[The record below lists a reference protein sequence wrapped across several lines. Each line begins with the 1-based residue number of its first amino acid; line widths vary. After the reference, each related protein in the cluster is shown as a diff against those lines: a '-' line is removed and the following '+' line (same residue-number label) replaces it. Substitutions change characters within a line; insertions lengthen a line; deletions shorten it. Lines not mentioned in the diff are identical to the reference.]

1 MPERS
6 IRDNLNWLT
15 FVAATAVA
23 ALMFVFELTKQT
35 FFPHISLWQSHTVT
49 ICFTTFLALIAVY
62 AVGRRFRTLGRK
74 LAADL
79 EQRKRMGAALEDSEA
94 RYRSLFER
102 NKAGVFRSTPEGR
115 FLDCNDSFAELFG
128 YTREELM
135 ALPAKV
141 LYPGGTKERDERLAE
156 FARTGQIKDMEMC
169 YLHKNGSAVWV
180 IQNVVRVKEQDGRE
194 VTEGTLVDISERR
207 SLEDKLRQAQK
218 MEAVGQLAGGIA
230 HDFNNLL
237 TVIQG
242 YSHLLMEHLKRDIE
256 AHDQV
261 QKIEEASEKAA
272 SLTRQLLAFSR
283 KQVLQ
288 PKVINLNSLVE
299 NLSSLLHRL
308 IGEHIELRTITAENL
323 GPVKADAAQIEQVIM
338 NLIVNGRDAM
348 PDGGQLTVETANAE
362 LDDSYSADHP
372 GVSPGPYVMLAVSDT
387 GKGMTQQTLAR
398 IFEPFFTTKELGR
411 GTGLGLSMVYGIV
424 KQSGGHIWTYSELGH
439 GTTFKIYLPRTEEL
453 ADGRGSRSAAATSN
467 SGNEQI
473 LLVEDD
479 EKLREL
485 ANSILTSC
493 GYAVIASSD
502 TDEARLICEQRAS
515 SIQLLLT
522 DVVMPGISGR
532 TLAQLLLSKNPK
544 VKILYMSGYTE
555 NAIAHHGVLDSGT
568 HFIQKPFTPSMLAG
582 KVREVLDSRD
592 EDRK

>member
-1 MPERS
+1 
-6 IRDNLNWLT
+6 
-15 FVAATAVA
+15 
-23 ALMFVFELTKQT
+23 
-35 FFPHISLWQSHTVT
+35 
-49 ICFTTFLALIAVY
+49 
-62 AVGRRFRTLGRK
+62 
-74 LAADL
+74 
-79 EQRKRMGAALEDSEA
+79 MGAALQHSEA

-102 NKAGVFRSTPEGR
+102 NKAGVFRSTAEGR
-115 FLDCNDSFAELFG
+115 FRDLNDSFAELFG

-141 LYPGGTKERDERLAE
+141 LYPGGTAERDEKLAE
-156 FARTGQIKDMEMC
+156 FAKTGQIKDMEMC
-169 YLHKNGSAVWV
+169 YLHKDGRPVWV
-180 IQNVVRVKEQDGRE
+180 IQNVVRVKDEGGTD

-242 YSHLLMEHLKRDIE
+242 YSHLLMEGLKGDVE
-256 AHDQV
+256 ALGQV
-261 QKIEEASEKAA
+261 EKIEEASEKAA

-308 IGEHIELRTITAENL
+308 IGEHIELCTMTAPDL
-323 GPVKADAAQIEQVIM
+323 GLVKADAAQIEQVMM
-338 NLIVNGRDAM
+338 NLVVNARDAM
-348 PDGGQLTVETANAE
+348 PEGGQLTVETANAE
-362 LDDSYSADHP
+362 LDDLYSADHP

-387 GKGMTQQTLAR
+387 GKGMTQETLAR
-398 IFEPFFTTKELGR
+398 IFEPFFTTKEMGR

-439 GTTFKIYLPRTEEL
+439 GTTFKIYLPRTEEP
-453 ADGRGSRSAAATSN
+453 ADSNVSRRSGATI

-485 ANSILTSC
+485 AHSILTSC
-493 GYAVIASSD
+493 GYSVIVSSD
-502 TDEARLICEQRAS
+502 TEHARLICEQRSS

-532 TLAQLLLSKNPK
+532 TLAQLLLLKNPK

-555 NAIAHHGVLDSGT
+555 NAIVHHGVLDSGT
-568 HFIQKPFTPSMLAG
+568 YFIQKPFTPSMLAG
-582 KVREVLDSRD
+582 KVREVLDSHD
-592 EDRK
+592 ADRK

>member
-1 MPERS
+1 MPEPL
-6 IRDNLNWLT
+6 IRNNLSWLT
-15 FVAATAVA
+15 FLAAATVAV
-23 ALMFVFELTKQT
+23 LMFVFELTKQ
-35 FFPHISLWQSHTVT
+35 FVFPHISLWQSHAVT
-49 ICFTTFLALIAVY
+49 ISFTTVVAAVAIY
-62 AVGRRFRTLGRK
+62 LVGRRLRSLNTK
-74 LAADL
+74 LSADL
-79 EQRKRMGAALEDSEA
+79 AERVRIGAALEHSEA

-102 NKAGVFRSTPEGR
+102 NKAGVFRSTADGR

-128 YTREELM
+128 YTREELL

-141 LYPGGTKERDERLAE
+141 LYPGGTKERDEKRAELAKS
-156 FARTGQIKDMEMC
+156 GQIKDMEMC
-169 YLHKNGSAVWV
+169 YLHKDGSEVWV
-180 IQNVVRVKEQDGRE
+180 IQNVVRVKDGDGQE

-207 SLEDKLRQAQK
+207 NLEDKLRQAQK

-242 YSHLLMEHLKRDIE
+242 YSHLLMEHFKGDVE
-256 AHDQV
+256 AHGQV

-308 IGEHIELRTITAENL
+308 IGEHIELRTINAEDL
-323 GPVKADAAQIEQVIM
+323 GQVKADAAQIEQVMM
-338 NLIVNGRDAM
+338 NLVVNARDAM

-372 GVSPGPYVMLAVSDT
+372 GVNPGPYVMLAVSDT
-387 GKGMTQQTLAR
+387 GKGMTQETLAR
-398 IFEPFFTTKELGR
+398 IFEPFFTTKEMGR

-424 KQSGGHIWTYSELGH
+424 KQSGGHIWTYSEVGH
-439 GTTFKIYLPRTEEL
+439 GTTFKIYLPRTAEP
-453 ADGRGSRSAAATSN
+453 ADGHVSLRSGATSIA
-467 SGNEQI
+467 GNEQI

-485 ANSILTSC
+485 AHSILTSC

-502 TDEARLICEQRAS
+502 TEHARLICEQSAS
-515 SIQLLLT
+515 RIQLLLT

-532 TLAQLLLSKNPK
+532 ALAQLLIAKNPK
-544 VKILYMSGYTE
+544 AKILYMSGYTE
-555 NAIAHHGVLDSGT
+555 NAIVHHGVLDSGT

-582 KVREVLDSRD
+582 KVREVLDARD
-592 EDRK
+592 GNRK

>member
-6 IRDNLNWLT
+6 FRNNLGWLT
-15 FVAATAVA
+15 LLAATVVA
-23 ALMFVFELTKQT
+23 ALMFVFELAKQT
-35 FFPHISLWQSHTVT
+35 FFPHISLWQSHAVT

-62 AVGRRFRTLGRK
+62 AVGRRFHTLSRK
-74 LAADL
+74 LAMDL
-79 EQRKRMGAALEDSEA
+79 EERKRISVALEHSEA

-115 FLDCNDSFAELFG
+115 FLDCNESFAGLFG

-141 LYPGGTKERDERLAE
+141 LYPGGSEERDEKRAELAK
-156 FARTGQIKDMEMC
+156 TGQIKDMEMC
-169 YLHKNGSAVWV
+169 YLHKDGRPVWV
-180 IQNVVRVKEQDGRE
+180 IQNVVRVKDEDGE
-194 VTEGTLVDISERR
+194 DVTEGTLVDISERR

-242 YSHLLMEHLKRDIE
+242 YSHLLMEHFKRDVE
-256 AHDQV
+256 AHEQV

-288 PKVINLNSLVE
+288 PKVINLNNLVE
-299 NLSSLLHRL
+299 NLSSLLQRL
-308 IGEHIELRTITAENL
+308 IGEHIELRTITAEDL
-323 GPVKADAAQIEQVIM
+323 GQVKADAAQIEQVMM
-338 NLIVNGRDAM
+338 NLVVNARDAM

-372 GVSPGPYVMLAVSDT
+372 GVNPGPYVMLAVSDT
-387 GKGMTQQTLAR
+387 GNGMTQETLAR
-398 IFEPFFTTKELGR
+398 IFEPFFTTKEMGR

-439 GTTFKIYLPRTEEL
+439 GTTFKIYLPRTEEP
-453 ADGRGSRSAAATSN
+453 ADNNVSRRSGATSI

-485 ANSILTSC
+485 ARSILTTC
-493 GYAVIASSD
+493 GYTVIASTD
-502 TDEARLICEQRAS
+502 TAHARLICEQRAS

-532 TLAQLLLSKNPK
+532 ALAQLLVAKNPK

-555 NAIAHHGVLDSGT
+555 NAIVHHGVLDSGT
-568 HFIQKPFTPSMLAG
+568 YFIQKPFTPSMLAG
-582 KVREVLDSRD
+582 KVREVLESRD
-592 EDRK
+592 SDRK

>member
-1 MPERS
+1 MAERS
-6 IRDNLNWLT
+6 IRNNLTWLT
-15 FVAATAVA
+15 FLAATTVAV
-23 ALMFVFELTKQT
+23 LMFLFELTKQR
-35 FFPHISLWQSHTVT
+35 FVPHISLWQSHAVT
-49 ICFTTFLALIAVY
+49 ISFTTFLAVIAVY
-62 AVGRRFRTLGRK
+62 AVGRRFRALSRE
-74 LAADL
+74 LAMDL
-79 EQRKRMGAALEDSEA
+79 EERKRIGAALEHSEA

-102 NKAGVFRSTPEGR
+102 NKAGVFRSTPDGH

-128 YTREELM
+128 YTREELL

-141 LYPGGTKERDERLAE
+141 LYAGGTKERDERRAE
-156 FARTGQIKDMEMC
+156 FAKTGQIKDMEMC

-180 IQNVVRVKEQDGRE
+180 IQNVLRVKEQDGQE
-194 VTEGTLVDISERR
+194 VTEGTMVDISERR
-207 SLEDKLRQAQK
+207 NLEDKLRQAQK

-242 YSHLLMEHLKRDIE
+242 YSHLLMEHFKKDVE
-256 AHDQV
+256 AHEQV
-261 QKIEEASEKAA
+261 EKIEEASEKAA

-288 PKVINLNSLVE
+288 PKVINLNNLVE

-308 IGEHIELRTITAENL
+308 IGEHIELCTITAPDL
-323 GPVKADAAQIEQVIM
+323 GLVKADAAQLEQVMM
-338 NLIVNGRDAM
+338 NLVVNARDAM

-372 GVSPGPYVMLAVSDT
+372 GVNPGRYVMLAVSDT
-387 GKGMTQQTLAR
+387 GKGMTQETLAR
-398 IFEPFFTTKELGR
+398 IFEPFFTTKEMGR

-424 KQSGGHIWTYSELGH
+424 KQSGGHIWTYSEVGH
-439 GTTFKIYLPRTEEL
+439 GTTFKIYLPRTEEP
-453 ADGRGSRSAAATSN
+453 ADSTVSRRSGTASI

-479 EKLREL
+479 EQLRAL

-493 GYAVIASSD
+493 GYAVIVSSD
-502 TDEARLICEQRAS
+502 TEHARAICEQRAS

-532 TLAQLLLSKNPK
+532 ALAQLLVAKNPK
-544 VKILYMSGYTE
+544 VKVLYMSGYTE
-555 NAIAHHGVLDSGT
+555 NAIVHHGVLDSGT

-592 EDRK
+592 SNRK

>member
-1 MPERS
+1 
-6 IRDNLNWLT
+6 
-15 FVAATAVA
+15 
-23 ALMFVFELTKQT
+23 MFVFELTKQS
-35 FFPHISLWQSHTVT
+35 FFPHISLWQSHAVT
-49 ICFTTFLALIAVY
+49 ISFTTFLAVIAVY
-62 AVGRRFRTLGRK
+62 AVGRRFRALSRK
-74 LAADL
+74 LAMDL
-79 EQRKRMGAALEDSEA
+79 EERKRIGAALEHSET

-102 NKAGVFRSTPEGR
+102 NKAGVFRSTPDGR

-141 LYPGGTKERDERLAE
+141 LYQGGTEERDEMRAE
-156 FARTGQIKDMEMC
+156 FAKTGLIKDMEMC

-180 IQNVVRVKEQDGRE
+180 IQNVLRVKEQDGQE
-194 VTEGTLVDISERR
+194 VTEGTMVDISERR
-207 SLEDKLRQAQK
+207 NLEDKLRQAQK

-242 YSHLLMEHLKRDIE
+242 YSHLLMEHFKKDVE
-256 AHDQV
+256 AHEQV

-288 PKVINLNSLVE
+288 PKVINLNNLVE

-308 IGEHIELRTITAENL
+308 IGEHIELCTITAPDL
-323 GPVKADAAQIEQVIM
+323 GQVKADAAQLEQVMM
-338 NLIVNGRDAM
+338 NLVVNARDAM

-372 GVSPGPYVMLAVSDT
+372 GVNPGRYVMLAVSDT
-387 GKGMTQQTLAR
+387 GKGMTQETLAR
-398 IFEPFFTTKELGR
+398 IFEPFFTTKAMGR

-424 KQSGGHIWTYSELGH
+424 KQSGGHIWTYSEVGH
-439 GTTFKIYLPRTEEL
+439 GTSFKIYLPRTEE
-453 ADGRGSRSAAATSN
+453 AAESTVIRRSGVTSI

-479 EKLREL
+479 EQLRTL

-493 GYAVIASSD
+493 GYAVIVSSD
-502 TDEARLICEQRAS
+502 TEHARLICEQRAS

-532 TLAQLLLSKNPK
+532 ALAQLLVAKNPK
-544 VKILYMSGYTE
+544 VKVLYMSGYTE
-555 NAIAHHGVLDSGT
+555 NAIVHHGVLDSGT
-568 HFIQKPFTPSMLAG
+568 HFIQKPFTPSMLAS

-592 EDRK
+592 ADRK

>member
-1 MPERS
+1 VPDRPF
-6 IRDNLNWLT
+6 RNNLNWLT

-23 ALMFVFELTKQT
+23 ALMFAFELTKQT
-35 FFPHISLWQSHTVT
+35 LFLHISLWQSHAVT

-62 AVGRRFRTLGRK
+62 AVGGRFRALGRK
-74 LAADL
+74 LEADL
-79 EQRKRMGAALEDSEA
+79 KERKRIGAELEHSEA
-94 RYRSLFER
+94 RYRSLFDR

-115 FLDCNDSFAELFG
+115 FLDLNDSFAELFG

-141 LYPGGTKERDERLAE
+141 LYPGGTAERDERLAE
-156 FARTGQIKDMEMC
+156 FAKTGQIKDMEIC
-169 YLHKNGSAVWV
+169 YLHKDGGPVWV
-180 IQNVVRVKEQDGRE
+180 IQNVVRVKDESGKD

-242 YSHLLMEHLKRDIE
+242 YSHLLMEGLKGDVE
-256 AHDQV
+256 AHGQV
-261 QKIEEASEKAA
+261 EKIEEASEKAA

-299 NLSSLLHRL
+299 NLCSLLHRL
-308 IGEHIELRTITAENL
+308 IGEHIELCTITAPDL
-323 GPVKADAAQIEQVIM
+323 GLVKADAAQIEQVMM
-338 NLIVNGRDAM
+338 NLVVNARDAM
-348 PDGGQLTVETANAE
+348 PDRGKLTVETANAE

-372 GVSPGPYVMLAVSDT
+372 GVNPGPYVMLAVSDT
-387 GKGMTQQTLAR
+387 GKGMTQETLAR
-398 IFEPFFTTKELGR
+398 IFEPFFTTKEMGR
-411 GTGLGLSMVYGIV
+411 GTGLGLSIVYGIV

-439 GTTFKIYLPRTEEL
+439 GTTFKIYLPRTEERP
-453 ADGRGSRSAAATSN
+453 DSEGSRHAAASSI

-502 TDEARLICEQRAS
+502 AEHARLICEQRAS

-532 TLAQLLLSKNPK
+532 TLAQLLLSRNPK

-555 NAIAHHGVLDSGT
+555 NAIVHHGVLDSGT
-568 HFIQKPFTPSMLAG
+568 YFIQKPFTPSMLAG
-582 KVREVLDSRD
+582 KVREVLDSRGG
-592 EDRK
+592 DRK

>member
-6 IRDNLNWLT
+6 FRNNLTWLT
-15 FVAATAVA
+15 FLAATTVAV
-23 ALMFVFELTKQT
+23 LMFVFELTKQS
-35 FFPHISLWQSHTVT
+35 FFPHISLWQSHVVT
-49 ICFTTFLALIAVY
+49 ISFTTLLAVIAVY

-74 LAADL
+74 LAMELD
-79 EQRKRMGAALEDSEA
+79 ERKRIDAALQHSEA

-102 NKAGVFRSTPEGR
+102 NKAGVFRSTPDGR

-128 YTREELM
+128 YTREELL

-141 LYPGGTKERDERLAE
+141 LYPGGTAERNEKLAE
-156 FARTGQIKDMEMC
+156 FVKTGQIKDMEMC

-180 IQNVVRVKEQDGRE
+180 IQNVVRVKEQDGTD
-194 VTEGTLVDISERR
+194 VTEGTMVDISERR
-207 SLEDKLRQAQK
+207 NLEDRLRQAQK

-242 YSHLLMEHLKRDIE
+242 YSHLLMEHLKKDVE
-256 AHDQV
+256 AHEQV

-288 PKVINLNSLVE
+288 PKVVNLNNLVG

-308 IGEHIELRTITAENL
+308 IGEHIELCTITAADL
-323 GPVKADAAQIEQVIM
+323 GQVKADAAQLEQVMM
-338 NLIVNGRDAM
+338 NLVVNARDAM
-348 PDGGQLTVETANAE
+348 PEGGQLTVETANAE
-362 LDDSYSADHP
+362 LDDSYSTDHP
-372 GVSPGPYVMLAVSDT
+372 GVNPGPYVMLAVSDT
-387 GKGMTQQTLAR
+387 GKGMTQETLAR
-398 IFEPFFTTKELGR
+398 IFEPFFTTKEMGR

-424 KQSGGHIWTYSELGH
+424 KQSGGHIWTYSEVGH
-439 GTTFKIYLPRTEEL
+439 GTTFKIYLPRTEEP
-453 ADGRGSRSAAATSN
+453 ADSNVSRRNDANSI

-479 EKLREL
+479 EKLRVL
-485 ANSILTSC
+485 ASSILASC
-493 GYAVIASSD
+493 GYMVIASSD
-502 TDEARLICEQRAS
+502 TEHARLLCEQRAS

-532 TLAQLLLSKNPK
+532 TLAQLLVAKNPK
-544 VKILYMSGYTE
+544 VKVLYMSGYTE
-555 NAIAHHGVLDSGT
+555 NAIVHHGVLDSGT

-592 EDRK
+592 ADQK